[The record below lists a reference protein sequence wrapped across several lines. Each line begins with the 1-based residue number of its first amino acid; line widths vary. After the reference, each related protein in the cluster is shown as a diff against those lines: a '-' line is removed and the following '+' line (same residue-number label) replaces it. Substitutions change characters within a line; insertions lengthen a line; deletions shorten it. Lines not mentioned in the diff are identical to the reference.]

1 MEVMQTIKE
10 QMESVGFLVNEA
22 DFKEENVPEKMKDEG
37 EIFVVPLNAFFE
49 IADFR
54 LETAHVLEFINS
66 KTEAVKEWEES
77 CIAVYRTLRW
87 LKNVL
92 ESAIKEIESDV
103 VDTVQAY
110 PKEYLDFRVSTRT
123 TYQYN
128 TSPLYIEKSKELKD
142 IETLLK
148 QATENKMKGIGHTTD
163 AEGMIIDPVEVK
175 YTQVLTY
182 SPKWV

>member
-1 MEVMQTIKE
+1 MEVIQTIKE
-10 QMESVGFLVNEA
+10 QMESIGFLINEA
-22 DFKEENVPEKMKDEG
+22 DFKENVPEKMKNEG

-54 LETAHVLEFINS
+54 LETGNVLEFINS

-77 CIAVYRTLRW
+77 CISVYRTLRG

-148 QATENKMKGIGHTTD
+148 QATENKMKGIWHTTD

>member
-1 MEVMQTIKE
+1 MEVRQTIKE

-22 DFKEENVPEKMKDEG
+22 DFKEENVPEKMKNEG
-37 EIFVVPLNAFFE
+37 EIFVVPLNHFFE

-54 LETAHVLEFINS
+54 LETGHVLEFINS
-66 KTEAVKEWEES
+66 KTEAVKEWEETS
-77 CIAVYRTLRW
+77 ISVYRTLRG

-103 VDTVQAY
+103 VDQVQAY

-148 QATENKMKGIGHTTD
+148 QATENKSKGLGYVTD

>member
-1 MEVMQTIKE
+1 MEVRQK
-10 QMESVGFLVNEA
+10 FLNDFVSFIRPEEREFLLTCSDVEFIEKSNELSYWA
-22 DFKEENVPEKMKDEG
+22 GKASWYKLANEVDIYK
-37 EIFVVPLNAFFE
+37 
-49 IADFR
+49 
-54 LETAHVLEFINS
+54 VLDFINS

-77 CIAVYRTLRW
+77 CIAVYRTLRG
-87 LKNVL
+87 LRNVL

-103 VDTVQAY
+103 VDQVQAY
-110 PKEYLDFRVSTRT
+110 PKEYLDFRLSTRT

-148 QATENKMKGIGHTTD
+148 QATENKMKGIGYTTD
-163 AEGMIIDPVEVK
+163 ADGMIIDPVEVK

>member
-1 MEVMQTIKE
+1 MEIGQTIKE
-10 QMESVGFLVNEA
+10 QMESVGFLINEA
-22 DFKEENVPEKMKDEG
+22 DFKEENVPEKMKNEW

-49 IADFR
+49 IADFQ
-54 LETAHVLEFINS
+54 LETRHVLEFINS
-66 KTEAVKEWEES
+66 KTEAFKEWEES
-77 CIAVYRTLRW
+77 CIAVYRTLRG
-87 LKNVL
+87 LRNVL

-103 VDTVQAY
+103 VDTVQAS
-110 PKEYLDFRVSTRT
+110 PREYLDFRVSTRM

-128 TSPLYIEKSKELKD
+128 TSPLYAQKQQELKD

-148 QATENKMKGIGHTTD
+148 QATENKNKGLGYITD

>member
-1 MEVMQTIKE
+1 MDQ
-10 QMESVGFLVNEA
+10 
-22 DFKEENVPEKMKDEG
+22 
-37 EIFVVPLNAFFE
+37 
-49 IADFR
+49 
-54 LETAHVLEFINS
+54 
-66 KTEAVKEWEES
+66 
-77 CIAVYRTLRW
+77 
-87 LKNVL
+87 
-92 ESAIKEIESDV
+92 
-103 VDTVQAY
+103 VQAY

-182 SPKWV
+182 SPK